1 MYFLILNL
9 FKVKNIMI
17 IKKGKFLLK
26 LMIDK
31 NMLIN
36 INARI
41 R

>member
-17 IKKGKFLLK
+17 IKQGKFLLK

>member
-1 MYFLILNL
+1 MCFLILNL
-9 FKVKNIMI
+9 FKIKNIMI
-17 IKKGKFLLK
+17 IKQGKFLLK